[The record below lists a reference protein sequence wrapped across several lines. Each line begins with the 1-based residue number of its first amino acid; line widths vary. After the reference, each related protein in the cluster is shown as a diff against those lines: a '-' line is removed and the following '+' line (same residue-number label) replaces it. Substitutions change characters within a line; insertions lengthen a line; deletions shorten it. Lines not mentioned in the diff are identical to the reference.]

1 MKRKPLILTLTG
13 AISAGLLHGPTM
25 AATPTGQSQPPLGLP
40 PVPIPADNP
49 QTPEK
54 IALGDKLFHDTRFSA
69 DGKVACSTCHTR
81 EKAFTDNLPT
91 SKGFRDLTGTRNAPT
106 VINAAYMQSQFWD
119 GREPDLEG
127 QAKQPPVNPVEGG
140 LPNHE
145 PILAVIREDADY
157 RKRFKKVFGIT
168 PDQITEDHV
177 ARAIA
182 SFERTVIAG
191 DSAFD
196 RYQYGNDPTA
206 LNESQK
212 RGLELFRLKGRCASC
227 HTVEHT
233 QSLFTDSR
241 FHNIGIGFKA
251 IAGKEPEIAEKFL
264 RMKHA
269 QASPEKVN
277 EVIDK
282 AVLSDKEI
290 SELGRFVISEDFS
303 DIGAF
308 KTPTLRNV
316 AVTFPYM
323 HDGSLKTL
331 EEVVDFYNNG
341 GRVNP
346 DDPLTPFL
354 SGGIKPLDL
363 SDEEK
368 ADLVAFL
375 ESLTSPQYQQLAGKP
390 TGDKK
395 KTTAKNSNADRGQP
409 AAGGNTP

>member
-1 MKRKPLILTLTG
+1 MKRKPLILAMTG
-13 AISAGLLHGPTM
+13 AISAGLLHGPTL
-25 AATPTGQSQPPLGLP
+25 AAKAADQAQPPLGLP

-49 QTPEK
+49 QTAAK

-69 DGKVACSTCHTR
+69 DGKVACSTCHAR
-81 EKAFTDNLPT
+81 EKAFTDNLTT
-91 SKGFRDLTGTRNAPT
+91 SKGFRGLTGTRNAPT

-127 QAKQPPVNPVEGG
+127 QAKQPPINPVEGG

-145 PILAVIREDADY
+145 PILAVIRQDPDY
-157 RKRFKKVFGIT
+157 RKSFKEVFDLK
-168 PDQITEDHV
+168 PEQITEDHV
-177 ARAIA
+177 AKAIA

-191 DSAFD
+191 DSPFD
-196 RYQYGNDPTA
+196 RYQYGGNPKA
-206 LNESQK
+206 LNASQK
-212 RGLELFRLKGRCASC
+212 RGLELFRLKARCASC

-233 QSLFTDSR
+233 QSLFTDNR

-251 IAGKEPEIAEKFL
+251 IAGREPAIAEKFL

-269 QASPEKVN
+269 SNGSDAVAEM
-277 EVIDK
+277 IDK

-290 SELGRFVISEDFS
+290 SELGRFVITEDFS

-316 AVTFPYM
+316 ALTFPYM

-331 EEVVDFYNNG
+331 SEVVDFYNNG

-375 ESLTSPQYQQLAGKP
+375 ESLTSPQYQALAR
-390 TGDKK
+390 
-395 KTTAKNSNADRGQP
+395 KTSRKTAKAAVDNSNTGGHKAT
-409 AAGGNTP
+409 AGGKNP

>member
-1 MKRKPLILTLTG
+1 MKRKYLFFTLSG
-13 AISAGLLHGPTM
+13 VLGGCLLGNH
-25 AATPTGQSQPPLGLP
+25 AAAETPLGLP

-54 IALGDKLFHDTRFSA
+54 IALGDKLYHDTRFSA
-69 DGKVACSTCHTR
+69 DGKVACSTCHAR

-91 SKGFRDLTGTRNAPT
+91 SRGFNGLTGTRNAPT

-145 PILAVIREDADY
+145 PILAVIRNDRDY
-157 RKRFKKVFGIT
+157 RKRFKKVFGLK
-168 PDQITEDHV
+168 PEQITEDHV
-177 ARAIA
+177 AKAIA

-191 DSAFD
+191 DSPFD
-196 RYQYGNDPTA
+196 RYQYGNDRTA
-206 LNESQK
+206 LTASQQ
-212 RGLELFRLKGRCASC
+212 RGLELFRLKARCASC

-233 QSLFTDSR
+233 QSLFTDNR

-251 IAGKEPEIAEKFL
+251 IAGREAQIAEKFI

-269 QASPEKVN
+269 QASDKEAT
-277 EVIDK
+277 EFIDK
-282 AVLSDKEI
+282 TVLSDKEV
-290 SELGRFVISEDFS
+290 SELGRFVITEDPS

-323 HDGSLKTL
+323 HDGSLQTL

-341 GRVNP
+341 GRVKA

-354 SGGIKPLDL
+354 SGGIKPLNLTDQ
-363 SDEEK
+363 EK

-375 ESLTSPQYQQLAGKP
+375 QSLTSPQFSALP
-390 TGDKK
+390 TQPKA
-395 KTTAKNSNADRGQP
+395 KTGSP
-409 AAGGNTP
+409 AAGGKQP

>member
-1 MKRKPLILTLTG
+1 MTCDNHRGHNMKRKPLILTLTG

-69 DGKVACSTCHTR
+69 DGKVACSTCHAR
-81 EKAFTDNLPT
+81 EKAFTDQLPT

-206 LNESQK
+206 LNERSW
-212 RGLELFRLKGRCASC
+212 
-227 HTVEHT
+227 
-233 QSLFTDSR
+233 
-241 FHNIGIGFKA
+241 
-251 IAGKEPEIAEKFL
+251 
-264 RMKHA
+264 
-269 QASPEKVN
+269 
-277 EVIDK
+277 
-282 AVLSDKEI
+282 AVLSLAKI
-290 SELGRFVISEDFS
+290 S
-303 DIGAF
+303 A
-308 KTPTLRNV
+308 
-316 AVTFPYM
+316 
-323 HDGSLKTL
+323 
-331 EEVVDFYNNG
+331 
-341 GRVNP
+341 
-346 DDPLTPFL
+346 
-354 SGGIKPLDL
+354 
-363 SDEEK
+363 
-368 ADLVAFL
+368 
-375 ESLTSPQYQQLAGKP
+375 TSARSRHPPCA
-390 TGDKK
+390 TW
-395 KTTAKNSNADRGQP
+395 R
-409 AAGGNTP
+409 